1 MGFTEPCTSTTFA
14 TYALPC
20 YLFGTRIPKRESRRE
35 REEKRKEVVLKTF
48 ESLGEIAGRRV
59 ETLCFSALGAL
70 PAVIGLEG
78 SLKILEGFSSRRSG
92 RGAREGAVRGKQALE
107 TASRL

>member
-59 ETLCFSALGAL
+59 EALYFL
-70 PAVIGLEG
+70 PWEA
-78 SLKILEGFSSRRSG
+78 SRRW
-92 RGAREGAVRGKQALE
+92 
-107 TASRL
+107 